1 MKVRSRYLLAG
12 IMFGCM
18 FPLGA
23 IVFEGV
29 INGHLNI
36 LQLHMDNKIM
46 FMIDSAPI
54 FLGGFAYVGG
64 IFQERSIASN
74 NDLTASSEKLKKLLA
89 ELEIQSKEMYIT
101 QEKTNKTNNALSETI
116 SSVTRYVDD
125 VQNDI
130 ILLDD
135 EMIELHAK
143 SSDLLSKSSEI
154 TEHSKKSYR
163 NYQTG
168 NEIVTSLSQS
178 VSNLDSVLKKILI
191 SIDIE
196 QNHIEELSKN
206 LSEVDVL
213 KTRVESV
220 SNEIDLLALN
230 ASIEASRVGEA
241 GRGFAVVANEIK
253 KLSLESH
260 EATSDMAKYL
270 VHITQNYLSVSK
282 SMNNISDEI
291 NQLDHLLETT
301 HLTLINYMQ
310 EQTIDMKAIQ
320 TIQDTSISQKNDVA
334 VLHESLD
341 GAKTSISHIKTLVI
355 KNKEFLNSKRIMNQ

>member
-1 MKVRSRYLLAG
+1 MKTRSRYLLAG
-12 IMFGCM
+12 IIFGFM

-23 IVFEGV
+23 IVFEG
-29 INGHLNI
+29 ILNGHLNVFK
-36 LQLHMDNKIM
+36 LHMDNKIM

-64 IFQERSIASN
+64 IFQERSIAGN
-74 NDLTASSEKLKKLLA
+74 DDLTESSDKLKKLLVA
-89 ELEIQSKEMYIT
+89 LETQSKEMHIT
-101 QEKTNKTNNALSETI
+101 QDQTNKTNTALSDTI
-116 SSVTRYVDD
+116 SSVARYVDD

-168 NEIVTSLSQS
+168 NEMVASLSQS
-178 VSNLDSVLKKILI
+178 VSSLDSVLKKILN
-191 SIDIE
+191 SIDLE

-220 SNEIDLLALN
+220 SDEIDLLALN

-241 GRGFAVVANEIK
+241 GKGFAVVANEIK

-260 EATSDMAKYL
+260 DATSDMAKYL
-270 VHITQNYLSVSK
+270 VYITKNYLSVSK
-282 SMNNISDEI
+282 SMNDISDEI
-291 NQLDHLLETT
+291 NQLDHILETT
-301 HLTLINYMQ
+301 HSTLLNYME
-310 EQTIDMKAIQ
+310 EQATDMKAIQ
-320 TIQDTSISQKNDVA
+320 SIQNTSISQKNDVA
-334 VLHESLD
+334 VLHESLE
-341 GAKTSISHIKTLVI
+341 GAKKSISHIKTLVI
-355 KNKEFLNSKRIMNQ
+355 KNKEFLNNKRIVN